1 MFHHVLAA
9 NGGKHGRVDGLGTEE
24 SSVEVKNRI
33 FGIGPCSIY
42 CTVAST
48 TNVIYKK
55 INIHGNMGRRG
66 PTAVMDTFQHTLWY
80 WYIHEN
86 DTVTDGQELF
96 RHEFP
101 NLEIYQQEPDF
112 PSESTLRRAFQR

>member
-1 MFHHVLAA
+1 M
-9 NGGKHGRVDGLGTEE
+9 K
-24 SSVEVKNRI
+24 VKNRI

-42 CTVAST
+42 ST
-48 TNVIYKK
+48 ITSTMNIIYNK
-55 INIHGNMGRRG
+55 ISVHGNMGRRG
-66 PTAVMDTFQHTLWY
+66 PTAVIDAFQHTLWY

-86 DTVTDGQELF
+86 HTVTEVQELF

-101 NLEIYQQEPDF
+101 NLEIYQQESDF